1 MADFD
6 FKQVLADSIALAK
19 NELGNT
25 FKKVKPF
32 AEHEF
37 TQFSENALFLASLK
51 LKGTIDEEEL
61 KSRILLQKLALANVL
76 LAIQGVGLVTAQ
88 NVVNGV
94 LGIVVKAVETAI
106 GVAIPV

>member
-1 MADFD
+1 MPSFD
-6 FKQVLADSIALAK
+6 FKQVLKDSIALTK
-19 NELGNT
+19 NELGSS

-37 TQFSENALFLASLK
+37 RQFSESAIFLAELK
-51 LKGTIDEEEL
+51 LKGVIDEEEFN
-61 KSRILLQKLALANVL
+61 SRIMLQRLALTNVL
-76 LAIQGVGLVTAQ
+76 LAIKGVGIVTAQ

-94 LGIVVKAVETAI
+94 LGIVSKALETAI

>member
-1 MADFD
+1 MPDFN
-6 FKQVLADSIALAK
+6 FTQVISDAIALTK
-19 NELGNT
+19 NELGKT

-37 TQFSENALFLASLK
+37 QQFSENALFLANLK
-51 LKGTIDEEEL
+51 LQGTIDEAEL
-61 KSRILLQKLALANVL
+61 QSRIQLQKLALANVL
-76 LAIQGVGLVTAQ
+76 LAIKGVGIVSAQ

-94 LGIVVKAVETAI
+94 LGIVGKAVETAI